1 MNVHGIFLVVMK
13 IVASAKVTTI
23 KSNLEKGMIQ
33 ITCLCCWIEG
43 HMKKDI
49 ALYEWEKKTKEF
61 KPNVFFSFLFPL
73 KGFIPNPRNLHKLIF
88 LCIIDGWVDGG
99 GKFVFNLKNPFVG
112 FASPYFGHHVTKI
125 HHKKNLDSWM
135 KLIYGHFFKII
146 VNEVYSSLSIFC
158 SQYIYN
164 PFNTK

>member
-1 MNVHGIFLVVMK
+1 
-13 IVASAKVTTI
+13 
-23 KSNLEKGMIQ
+23 
-33 ITCLCCWIEG
+33 
-43 HMKKDI
+43 MKKDI

-73 KGFIPNPRNLHKLIF
+73 KGFIPNPCNLHKLIF

-164 PFNTK
+164 PFNTKQLNLSLGMFHCNWVITHNHCVHYKSYNHNDFHVHIV